1 MAGKKEK
8 KITCMSESSQHCNNA
23 QIGFGP
29 SRYHKIKAALIS
41 TERLHVAESKNDSS
55 SLSAQTFTLTCAE
68 HLLLQPG
75 AAVHTDTPC
84 SGLILDSFISI

>member
-8 KITCMSESSQHCNNA
+8 KGTSVGESSQHCNNA

-55 SLSAQTFTLTCAE
+55 SFFAQTSTGTCAE
-68 HLLLQPG
+68 HSLQQPG
-75 AAVHTDTPC
+75 AAVHTDTAC